1 MKTVR
6 TPVLDIAY
14 EESGPSDG
22 RPVVLMHGLPDDIHA
37 NDGVAPA
44 LPPARKAMP
53 GISPAPTRA
62 G

>member
-22 RPVVLMHGLPDDIHA
+22 RPVVLMHGFPDDI
-37 NDGVAPA
+37 PC
-44 LPPARKAMP
+44 L
-53 GISPAPTRA
+53 
-62 G
+62 

>member
-22 RPVVLMHGLPDDIHA
+22 RPVVLMHGLPDDI
-37 NDGVAPA
+37 PC
-44 LPPARKAMP
+44 L
-53 GISPAPTRA
+53 
-62 G
+62 